1 MKQKHTQTARM
12 DCDGIARYYEA
23 LEHLAFGE
31 RLEQRRLAFLGAV
44 RTSQRA
50 IVCGGGDGRFLAR
63 LLRANPR
70 VHVDFIELSP
80 RMLELADRRIGSMGR
95 AYRKRVNFHAVD
107 VREFCPRSERYDLIV
122 THFFLDCFSELELES
137 VVAILASWGA
147 PGVQWIVSDF
157 REAQGVL
164 NSLWTRG
171 LIAGLYA
178 AFRLTTGLRVT
189 RLPNYEAAI
198 ERAGYVQRLKEER
211 LDGLLHSSLWDR
223 CIRGG
228 NLGTGDI

>member
-1 MKQKHTQTARM
+1 MTQRHTQSARM

-23 LEHLAFGE
+23 LEHLAFGH
-31 RLEQRRLAFLGAV
+31 RLEQRRLAFLGEA
-44 RTSQRA
+44 RTARSA

-70 VHVDFIELSP
+70 VQVDFIELSP

-95 AYRKRVNFHAVD
+95 AYRKRVNFHAID
-107 VREFCPRSERYDLIV
+107 VREFCPRSKRYDLIV
-122 THFFLDCFSELELES
+122 THFFLDCFSERELES

-157 REAQGVL
+157 QEAQGVL

-178 AFRLTTGLRVT
+178 AFRLTTDLRVT
-189 RLPNYEAAI
+189 RLPNYAAAI
-198 ERAGYVQRLKEER
+198 ERAGYVQRWKEER
-211 LDGLLHSSLWDR
+211 LDGLLHSSLWNQLSPAQN
-223 CIRGG
+223 RGKV
-228 NLGTGDI
+228 